1 MSRKG
6 PVVQAVKI
14 LLQACAEHYLETRQ
28 AQVEQT
34 FTTECASAK
43 TEIPGELLVLAV
55 CQACKLS
62 AQWLPTGLPAPGAG
76 PRRPR
81 GPQATRSLSCHPSM
95 QQISWAPGN
104 RNPSRA
110 FRANALQQARSCFS
124 PLSLSLFLFSCLAF
138 ANPQAAVSLSKEA
151 LMGGGPGKISPTD
164 ECNLDRKYVFY
175 QRPHV
180 ANSN

>member
-1 MSRKG
+1 M
-6 PVVQAVKI
+6 KI
-14 LLQACAEHYLETRQ
+14 LLHACAEHYLGTRQ
-28 AQVEQT
+28 ARAEQT
-34 FTTECASAK
+34 FTTERASAK

-55 CQACKLS
+55 CQARKLS
-62 AQWLPTGLPAPGAG
+62 TQRLPMGLPGSERGSALAMGPTGHTLPIPPPECAPDRQGSGEQEPFQGFLCKRSAAG
-76 PRRPR
+76 VE
-81 GPQATRSLSCHPSM
+81 LL
-95 QQISWAPGN
+95 
-104 RNPSRA
+104 
-110 FRANALQQARSCFS
+110 F